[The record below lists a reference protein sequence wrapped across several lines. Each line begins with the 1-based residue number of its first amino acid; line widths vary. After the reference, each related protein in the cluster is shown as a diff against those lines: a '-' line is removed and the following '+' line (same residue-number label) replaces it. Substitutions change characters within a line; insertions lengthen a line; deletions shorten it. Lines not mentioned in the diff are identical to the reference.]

1 MNNNKQNK
9 NKNFKKRIT
18 MINLTT
24 FQIKII
30 KFYLLPILTI
40 TFLLSLFINYNFQK
54 FFRDGVEFN
63 NKIETIKEIQRKNI
77 VLNGVELKK
86 WTTLTDTQKEFF
98 LNNEKEKLEDKEKF
112 KIRYKIEEIKD
123 YINDDNIEEQYNF
136 IIFIKSMFQGFFF
149 SIFSIILLFLIPVF
163 HFINFIKITI

>member
-1 MNNNKQNK
+1 
-9 NKNFKKRIT
+9 

-86 WTTLTDTQKEFF
+86 WTTLTDTQKELF
-98 LNNEKEKLEDKEKF
+98 LNNEKEK
-112 KIRYKIEEIKD
+112 
-123 YINDDNIEEQYNF
+123 
-136 IIFIKSMFQGFFF
+136 
-149 SIFSIILLFLIPVF
+149 
-163 HFINFIKITI
+163 

>member
-1 MNNNKQNK
+1 
-9 NKNFKKRIT
+9 

-98 LNNEKEKLEDKEKF
+98 LNNEKEK
-112 KIRYKIEEIKD
+112 
-123 YINDDNIEEQYNF
+123 YNGL
-136 IIFIKSMFQGFFF
+136 ICQD
-149 SIFSIILLFLIPVF
+149 IFS
-163 HFINFIKITI
+163 